1 MSARVGIYSH
11 SGLSTPRVA
20 ASSGRYTSDSLFLLK
35 QPYLAGEVITAT
47 TASAQSTGRISR
59 PTDAGSGSTASATA
73 PDGAS
78 MFHVQVEPGK
88 RVHVEVNPSTATA
101 RTATTSS
108 PIYEGNT
115 QIEAGPGWRLSILE
129 SDV

>member
-47 TASAQSTGRISR
+47 TASAQST
-59 PTDAGSGSTASATA
+59 AMATA

-78 MFHVQVEPGK
+78 MFYVQVEPGK